1 MTYDSEKWIKA
12 ADRLLSGASMC
23 RICAGTGDRSRC
35 HLYIDS
41 AQWRADQFGLP
52 RGCLISLFWIC
63 TPLIGLTYLTTGRL
77 QKFIEAIMI
86 RYLDVIVAYIMPA
99 CDVFIGMS
107 HVYVKSERAATT
119 RYGALTICE
128 RGSTHAQFQQVL

>member
-1 MTYDSEKWIKA
+1 MPK
-12 ADRLLSGASMC
+12 
-23 RICAGTGDRSRC
+23 
-35 HLYIDS
+35 
-41 AQWRADQFGLP
+41 WRADQFGLP
-52 RGCLISLFWIC
+52 RGCLISFLDLHS
-63 TPLIGLTYLTTGRL
+63 LIGLTYLTTGRL
-77 QKFIEAIMI
+77 RKFIEAIMI

-128 RGSTHAQFQQVL
+128 RGVRTRSFSNVL